1 MARSLLAI
9 WLLPSL
15 TAAILQVTYPLNVQ
29 LPPIA
34 HVDAPYQYQFAPTTF
49 ETDSDN
55 VQYSLVGSPTWLSL
69 DSNSRTLSGTPRI
82 SDVGE
87 IDFKIVAAGSAGV
100 VVNMDSKLLVSKDAG
115 VIAKANV
122 TQVLANAGQLS
133 GPQTISIGPSQPF
146 AITFPFDSFG
156 SNGAA
161 LSYYALLSDHTPL
174 PAWISFDASTLHF
187 AGTTPPIT
195 SAQTN
200 DIMLIA
206 SSTAGYA
213 SSSLS
218 FTIAISNHQFFFRPY
233 NQIHNLSKGAGVEI
247 DIKSTLLLDWIPVQ
261 DAQVRTVDANLPSWL
276 NLDKTTSKISG
287 SAPPGIMSQDL
298 NVNATDQF
306 GDVAQL
312 LVHINFQSEL
322 FANEIGQLNATIG
335 ESFEYDI
342 PQDILTNKDEKLSVD
357 FASLSRY
364 LTFDAT
370 HTTISGKIAP
380 DFSAQKVQCTLTATS
395 SDGLQRDT
403 QTFQVAVAD
412 APANEAPKAPADGT
426 NTPDTHNHKSGGET
440 AGIIIGSIIGAICG
454 ILLLIGLAICF
465 RRRRQRKAYTSPK
478 LPRSHRKSDISR
490 PMFIPL
496 GWPDVDVD
504 QDQDLEKGKGET
516 DFLVE
521 RTSDKPPKLD
531 LDLPVDGQDSDS
543 LTDSIGDADTRI
555 LDTFE
560 DSSWGFQND
569 TAPSQ
574 HPHDSFKIPT
584 EQLSKRSSLRS
595 DTFRR
600 HRRRTTTV
608 YQDQIH
614 RSTGLPVNRRIT
626 GMGHGRQTYSPSRSN
641 TNFSRASA
649 RRPSSTSSYTTRC
662 TSTFS
667 TAPSTIPQPPTAR
680 QTARVTLPAEQ
691 RRSIRV
697 VAASTRSSLA
707 DRSMDEKRH
716 SFIRKRASAKSP
728 FFSGSGDRAS
738 SSTYKPAFPSD
749 ESSKRDTIVY
759 PNDDVVEG
767 KGKELPESQ
776 KPSKP
781 SVSPIP
787 ETSPKE
793 FPGSLRQ
800 NRVAHR
806 HTSAGARRDRV
817 EKSYARPGTAIASSS
832 SDMPRRASTRDSLRA
847 YELKSRLNDL
857 TGSEIFKDAELSDSV
872 YTDEEDEIEEA
883 ERRTTIKPGTFTLP
897 PLQIDTRQ
905 RSKRTSAEKRK
916 ERQKKTS
923 KGETP
928 RELKRTSDRK
938 CSHLYMSSNL
948 NSPDR
953 SLSRQRY
960 R

>member
-1 MARSLLAI
+1 
-9 WLLPSL
+9 L
-15 TAAILQVTYPLNVQ
+15 TAV
-29 LPPIA
+29 
-34 HVDAPYQYQFAPTTF
+34 
-49 ETDSDN
+49 
-55 VQYSLVGSPTWLSL
+55 
-69 DSNSRTLSGTPRI
+69 
-82 SDVGE
+82 
-87 IDFKIVAAGSAGV
+87 
-100 VVNMDSKLLVSKDAG
+100 
-115 VIAKANV
+115 
-122 TQVLANAGQLS
+122 
-133 GPQTISIGPSQPF
+133 
-146 AITFPFDSFG
+146 
-156 SNGAA
+156 
-161 LSYYALLSDHTPL
+161 
-174 PAWISFDASTLHF
+174 
-187 AGTTPPIT
+187 
-195 SAQTN
+195 
-200 DIMLIA
+200 
-206 SSTAGYA
+206 
-213 SSSLS
+213 
-218 FTIAISNHQFFFRPY
+218 
-233 NQIHNLSKGAGVEI
+233 
-247 DIKSTLLLDWIPVQ
+247 
-261 DAQVRTVDANLPSWL
+261 
-276 NLDKTTSKISG
+276 
-287 SAPPGIMSQDL
+287 
-298 NVNATDQF
+298 
-306 GDVAQL
+306 
-312 LVHINFQSEL
+312 
-322 FANEIGQLNATIG
+322 
-335 ESFEYDI
+335 
-342 PQDILTNKDEKLSVD
+342 
-357 FASLSRY
+357 
-364 LTFDAT
+364 
-370 HTTISGKIAP
+370 
-380 DFSAQKVQCTLTATS
+380 S
-395 SDGLQRDT
+395 SDGAQRDT
-403 QTFQVAVAD
+403 QTFQIAVANPPD
-412 APANEAPKAPADGT
+412 NEAPEAPR
-426 NTPDTHNHKSGGET
+426 GGANVSSKHDDRSVGKT
-440 AGIIIGSIIGAICG
+440 AGIVIGAIIGAICSV
-454 ILLLIGLAICF
+454 LLLVGLAICF
-465 RRRRQRKAYTSPK
+465 RRRRQRKVYTSPK
-478 LPRSHRKSDISR
+478 LPRSPRKSDISR

-531 LDLPVDGQDSDS
+531 LDLPVDGRDSDS

-574 HPHDSFKIPT
+574 HPHDSFKIPS

-680 QTARVTLPAEQ
+680 QQTAEQ

-738 SSTYKPAFPSD
+738 SSTYKPAFPYN
-749 ESSKRDTIVY
+749 EPAKRDTIVY
-759 PNDDVVEG
+759 PDDDIVEG
-767 KGKELPESQ
+767 KGKELPDSQ
-776 KPSKP
+776 KPNKP

-806 HTSAGARRDRV
+806 HTSAGVRRDRV
-817 EKSYARPGTAIASSS
+817 EKNYARPGTAIASSS
-832 SDMPRRASTRDSLRA
+832 SSMPRRASTRDSLRA

-883 ERRTTIKPGTFTLP
+883 ERRTTIKPGNFTLP

-916 ERQKKTS
+916 EKQRKTS

-928 RELKRTSDRK
+928 KELKRASERM
-938 CSHLYMSSNL
+938 CSQY
-948 NSPDR
+948 
-953 SLSRQRY
+953 SRHM
-960 R
+960 